1 MIWLSVF
8 NWTRSVIGRS
18 VPAAIVPSVDLLY
31 SDMARVGALDA
42 SQKILRHVL
51 ATDDD
56 GYDDNGE
63 VVDHETRQTVGHAAD
78 MVIIEAAKGFAHVM
92 RGTNGTLVVSFNGG
106 SQTHRYACAQLFEH
120 TVLVK
125 LGVSLSTVLRN
136 SGV

>member
-18 VPAAIVPSVDLLY
+18 VPATIIPSVDLLY
-31 SDMARVGALDA
+31 SDMARVGALDDG
-42 SQKILRHVL
+42 QDILHHVS
-51 ATDDD
+51 ATDDFSD
-56 GYDDNGE
+56 IEPNGLSI
-63 VVDHETRQTVGHAAD
+63 GHAAD
-78 MVIIEAAKGFAHVM
+78 MVVVRSAKGFAHVM
-92 RGTNGTLVVSFNGG
+92 RGTNGTLVVSFNGVN
-106 SQTHRYACAQLFEH
+106 QVHRYACAQLFEH

>member
-8 NWTRSVIGRS
+8 NWTRSVIGRN

-51 ATDDD
+51 ATDD
-56 GYDDNGE
+56 NGE

-78 MVIIEAAKGFAHVM
+78 MVVIEAAKGFAHVM
-92 RGTNGTLVVSFNGG
+92 RGTNGTLVVSFNG
-106 SQTHRYACAQLFEH
+106 SNQTHRYACAQLFEH